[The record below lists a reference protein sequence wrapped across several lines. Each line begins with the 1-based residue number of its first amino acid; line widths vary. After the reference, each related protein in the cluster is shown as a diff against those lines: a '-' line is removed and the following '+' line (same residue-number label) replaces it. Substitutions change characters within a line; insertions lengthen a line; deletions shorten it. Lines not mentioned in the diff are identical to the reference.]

1 MAPESPAPEPGPR
14 FARRGFL
21 AGAALAVG
29 ALVTACGDGGS
40 SAQGSPS
47 TSAGSAPTSA
57 PATVAPA
64 TVPPTTAPGPAQFVD
79 TGPDEFGRV
88 ALTFHTSGDLGLAQQ
103 LLDVLAAHD
112 AHITSFIVGSWLA
125 TNPGWAKKL
134 TDAGHELAN
143 HTYTHPTF
151 SSLSP
156 EQMTTEITQCR
167 DLLVRLTGSGG
178 RYFRPSGTDDG
189 TSTPAEIVLDLA
201 GQAGYPVVLGFDC
214 DPLDYQDPG
223 ADVVAQRTLA
233 TVHAGSIIS
242 LHFDHPGTIAAMP
255 AILDGLAQRNLKAG
269 TASELLA

>member
-14 FARRGFL
+14 FARG
-21 AGAALAVG
+21 GASSPARHWPSAHS
-29 ALVTACGDGGS
+29 VTACGDGGS

-125 TNPGWAKKL
+125 ANPDWAKKL

-151 SSLSP
+151 SS
-156 EQMTTEITQCR
+156 C
-167 DLLVRLTGSGG
+167 
-178 RYFRPSGTDDG
+178 RPS
-189 TSTPAEIVLDLA
+189 
-201 GQAGYPVVLGFDC
+201 
-214 DPLDYQDPG
+214 
-223 ADVVAQRTLA
+223 R
-233 TVHAGSIIS
+233 
-242 LHFDHPGTIAAMP
+242 
-255 AILDGLAQRNLKAG
+255 
-269 TASELLA
+269 